1 MSSEKKPMSAP
12 VHAVVMQ
19 LFNEQALTISKS
31 GSEVRIQCENGDEA
45 NAVFDWLANIEDD
58 TEGEPIGWKIVS
70 TGNDGSVLCEAPNGR
85 RVRYWFIG
93 KSA

>member
-1 MSSEKKPMSAP
+1 MQSEKTSMSAP

-19 LFNEQALTISKS
+19 LFREQALTISKS
-31 GSEVRIQCENGDEA
+31 GSGVSIQCENGGDA
-45 NAVFDWLANIEDD
+45 NAVFGWLADIGDD
-58 TEGEPIGWKIVS
+58 TEGDPIGWKIVA

-85 RVRYWFIG
+85 RARYWFIG

>member
-1 MSSEKKPMSAP
+1 MQSEKTSMSSP

-31 GSEVRIQCENGDEA
+31 GSAVSIQCEDSDDA
-45 NAVFDWLANIEDD
+45 NAVFDWLADIGDD
-58 TEGEPIGWKIVS
+58 TEGDPIGWKIVA

-85 RVRYWFIG
+85 RSRYWFIG